1 MNNLLL
7 YCRPGFEKE
16 AAAEITERAGNM
28 QCYGF
33 ARVKDDSGYVIFE
46 LYDEEQA
53 DLLARKLPFRELIF
67 IRQMLVVTHELKDLE
82 ISDRVSPILEAASGY
97 AICGDL
103 RLPWQ
108 NSLLCFN
115 YTANKKPCQKI
126 ITAQRYRRLSRHNR
140 GGDDGSGRTQ
150 ETQDGAGIRFQRDD
164 DGAFEV
170 IRLIRF
176 GLFAGQ
182 VVRVDALTFV
192 IHTGEGFRGVFAR
205 VVLFALA
212 HQHINNHGGSFLSG
226 LA

>member
-82 ISDRVSPILEAASGY
+82 ISDRVSPILEAASG
-97 AICGDL
+97 
-103 RLPWQ
+103 
-108 NSLLCFN
+108 
-115 YTANKKPCQKI
+115 
-126 ITAQRYRRLSRHNR
+126 
-140 GGDDGSGRTQ
+140 
-150 ETQDGAGIRFQRDD
+150 
-164 DGAFEV
+164 
-170 IRLIRF
+170 
-176 GLFAGQ
+176 
-182 VVRVDALTFV
+182 
-192 IHTGEGFRGVFAR
+192 
-205 VVLFALA
+205 
-212 HQHINNHGGSFLSG
+212 
-226 LA
+226 

>member
-103 RLPWQ
+103 RVE
-108 NSLLCFN
+108 
-115 YTANKKPCQKI
+115 TADTNEAKELSAFCRKFTVPLRQALRSNEILTKKETP
-126 ITAQRYRRLSRHNR
+126 NR
-140 GGDDGSGRTQ
+140 PV
-150 ETQDGAGIRFQRDD
+150 FH
-164 DGAFEV
+164 AF
-170 IRLIRF
+170 F
-176 GLFAGQ
+176 
-182 VVRVDALTFV
+182 
-192 IHTGEGFRGVFAR
+192 
-205 VVLFALA
+205 LA
-212 HQHINNHGGSFLSG
+212 NDHLMLGYS
-226 LA
+226 